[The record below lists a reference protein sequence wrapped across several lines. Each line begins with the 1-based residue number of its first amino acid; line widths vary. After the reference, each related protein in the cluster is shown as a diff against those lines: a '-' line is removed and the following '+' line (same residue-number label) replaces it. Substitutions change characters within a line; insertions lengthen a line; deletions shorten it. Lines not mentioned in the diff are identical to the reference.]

1 MNDSTASTRDAQI
14 AQLFSAVCDGD
25 FTYRMPNGHAM
36 AAEANRMME
45 HLDRLMLAELGSIV
59 RVTMEG
65 LEHAIVMGKL
75 QKVSGNVHEQTSAMA
90 AATEEM
96 SATVQTMAEQ
106 AHEVGELSNEAK
118 QSVSHGMQTIDQA
131 THVMDGT
138 IGQMG
143 QAVDRIDQLKE
154 ISKEIEELLGVIR
167 KISDQTNLLALN
179 ATIEAAR
186 AGDAGRGF
194 AVVAGEVKDLSRQT
208 AKAAES
214 IGEKS
219 SAIQHAVTS
228 VVQSIGDISGN
239 VRQAAES
246 LSASQESMRTIE
258 GNMQNVDGR
267 VHEIRYASQDQ
278 ATAAGEIAQGV
289 ATISNTSHELDQ
301 MAQLALDGTDGLERM
316 LQQDLKKLS
325 AFKINRAII
334 ELAKTDHLMWKKRLV
349 DMVLGRGEI
358 APDEVTDHRQC
369 RLGKWYT
376 ADGQRSFGHV
386 AAFTELDGP
395 HAEVHK
401 LAKRAVE
408 QYHRG
413 EHEAAIRTVEDI
425 GPLSDEV
432 IRLLDALAD

>member
-1 MNDSTASTRDAQI
+1 
-14 AQLFSAVCDGD
+14 
-25 FTYRMPNGHAM
+25 
-36 AAEANRMME
+36 
-45 HLDRLMLAELGSIV
+45 
-59 RVTMEG
+59 
-65 LEHAIVMGKL
+65 
-75 QKVSGNVHEQTSAMA
+75 
-90 AATEEM
+90 
-96 SATVQTMAEQ
+96 MAEQ

-118 QSVSHGMQTIDQA
+118 QSVAHGMQTIDQA
-131 THVMDGT
+131 TRVMDGT

-143 QAVDRIDQLKE
+143 QAVERIDQLKE
-154 ISKEIEELLGVIR
+154 TSREIEELLGVIR

-186 AGDAGRGF
+186 AGDAGKGF

-208 AKAAES
+208 AMAAES
-214 IGEKS
+214 IGQKS
-219 SAIQHAVTS
+219 AAIQGAVTS

-246 LSASQESMRTIE
+246 LSASQDSMRTID

-267 VHEIRYASQDQ
+267 VHEIRFASQDQ

-289 ATISNTSHELDQ
+289 ATISTTSEELDQ
-301 MAQLALDGTDGLERM
+301 MAQLALDGTDKLERM
-316 LQQDLKKLS
+316 LGNDLKKLS
-325 AFKINRAII
+325 AFKINQAII
-334 ELAKTDHLMWKKRLV
+334 ELAKTDHLMWKKRLI
-349 DMVLGRGEI
+349 DMVLGRGQI
-358 APDEVTDHRQC
+358 ALDEVTDHRQC

-376 ADGQRSFGHV
+376 ADGQRAFGHA

-408 QYHRG
+408 QFHKG
-413 EHEAAIRTVEDI
+413 EHEAAIRTVEAI

-432 IRLLDALAD
+432 IRLLDALAV